1 MAAPY
6 AAHNIVGSY
15 SVFARWHHLHRSVS
29 LLVVKAIVHGIVCM
43 HVKNEY
49 IFYTLLHEKWGAVAE
64 WVERRSLNPEVL
76 GSIPPTPFRI
86 LGKFVYPTL
95 P

>member
-1 MAAPY
+1 MYCLCHP
-6 AAHNIVGSY
+6 GL
-15 SVFARWHHLHRSVS
+15 SVMCH
-29 LLVVKAIVHGIVCM
+29 I
-43 HVKNEY
+43 
-49 IFYTLLHEKWGAVAE
+49 WGAVAE

-76 GSIPPTPFRI
+76 GSNEIPPTPFRI

>member
-1 MAAPY
+1 MET
-6 AAHNIVGSY
+6 ISKM
-15 SVFARWHHLHRSVS
+15 HRCQ
-29 LLVVKAIVHGIVCM
+29 HGWQ
-43 HVKNEY
+43 
-49 IFYTLLHEKWGAVAE
+49 WGAVAE

-86 LGKFVYPTL
+86 LGNFVYPTL

>member
-1 MAAPY
+1 MRPGEGY
-6 AAHNIVGSY
+6 Q
-15 SVFARWHHLHRSVS
+15 
-29 LLVVKAIVHGIVCM
+29 
-43 HVKNEY
+43 
-49 IFYTLLHEKWGAVAE
+49 WGAVAE